1 MPLSEAAASE
11 RPRRTNQYVEVLSDA
26 RTKLEA
32 FINILIR
39 GATGFDGDTDAIVAC
54 RALGVS

>member
-1 MPLSEAAASE
+1 MVRRFTNDAS
-11 RPRRTNQYVEVLSDA
+11 PIT
-26 RTKLEA
+26 
-32 FINILIR
+32 FIKKW